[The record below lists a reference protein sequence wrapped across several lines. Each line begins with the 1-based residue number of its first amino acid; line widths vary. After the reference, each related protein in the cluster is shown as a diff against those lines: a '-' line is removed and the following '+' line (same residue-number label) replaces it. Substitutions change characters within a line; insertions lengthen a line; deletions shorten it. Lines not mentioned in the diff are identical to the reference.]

1 MTIDIV
7 IKKSHLPNKKYDAII
22 DGKKT
27 VPFGQKNASDFTLHK
42 DEERK
47 QRYID
52 RHRKTENWNDPKTAG
67 FYSRWLTWNKPTLE
81 QSARDINNK
90 FKNVNVKLKN
100 TMLCYGHD
108 NRYLKQNHELFRGY
122 C

>member
-1 MTIDIV
+1 MPLDIV
-7 IKKSHLPNKKYDAII
+7 IKRSHLPHKKYDAVI

-27 VPFGQKNASDFTLHK
+27 VPFGQKNASDFTKHK

-52 RHRKTENWNDPKTAG
+52 RHRKNENWNNPTTPG

-81 QSARDINNK
+81 QSARDINQK
-90 FKNVNVKLKN
+90 FKNINLKLN
-100 TMLCYGHD
+100 I
-108 NRYLKQNHELFRGY
+108 
-122 C
+122 

>member
-1 MTIDIV
+1 MTLNII
-7 IKKSHLPNKKYDAII
+7 IKTSHLPNKKYDAVI

-27 VPFGQKNASDFTLHK
+27 IPFGQKNASDFTKHK

-47 QRYID
+47 QRYIG
-52 RHRKTENWNDPKTAG
+52 RHKKTENWNDPKTAG

-90 FKNVNVKLKN
+90 FKNIHVKLKI
-100 TMLCYGHD
+100 
-108 NRYLKQNHELFRGY
+108 
-122 C
+122 